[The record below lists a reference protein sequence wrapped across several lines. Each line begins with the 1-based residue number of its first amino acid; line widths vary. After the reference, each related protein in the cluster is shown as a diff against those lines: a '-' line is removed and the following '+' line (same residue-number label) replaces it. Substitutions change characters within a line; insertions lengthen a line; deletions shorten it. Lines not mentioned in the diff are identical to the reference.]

1 MAYHIIIP
9 ARYASTRLPGKP
21 LLDING
27 KCLLQHVYDSACDSR
42 AESVVIATDDLR
54 IQAAAAAFG
63 ARVYMTADTHNSG
76 TERLAEV
83 VEQRQLADDSI
94 IVNLQGDEFGMPID
108 LLEQVAG
115 LLESSATA
123 DIATL
128 CEPIDNEA
136 DYRNPNIV
144 KVIRDQQGRALY
156 FSRSP
161 IPWHDPAESLPDV
174 PAYRHL
180 GLYAYRAGFLSR
192 YVRMPVSATEQVE
205 RLEQLRALDQGADIR
220 VAVAAT
226 RPGLGIDTP
235 ADLDRVRQSSISE
248 T

>member
-42 AESVVIATDDLR
+42 AESVLIATDDTR
-54 IQAAAAAFG
+54 IQTAAEAFG

-83 VEQRQLADDSI
+83 AEQLRLTDDSI
-94 IVNLQGDEFGMPID
+94 IVNLQGDEFGMPIE
-108 LLEQVAG
+108 LLDQVAE
-115 LLESSATA
+115 LLESNATA

-144 KVIRDQQGRALY
+144 KVVRDQQGRALY

-161 IPWHDPAESLPDV
+161 IPWHDPAEPLPGV
-174 PAYRHL
+174 LAHRHL

-192 YVRMPVSATEQVE
+192 YVRMPVSTTEREE

-220 VAVAAT
+220 VAVAAAG
-226 RPGLGIDTP
+226 PGLGIDAS
-235 ADLDRVRQSSISE
+235 ADLDKARQMSKAG